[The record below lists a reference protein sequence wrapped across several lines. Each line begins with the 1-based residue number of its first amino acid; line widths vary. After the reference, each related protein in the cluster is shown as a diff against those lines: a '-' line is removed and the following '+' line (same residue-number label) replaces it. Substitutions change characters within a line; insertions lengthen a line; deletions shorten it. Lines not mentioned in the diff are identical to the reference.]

1 MRLTLHCRPQEE
13 RPPYHRYKKGG
24 SVGGVCYLSMGMVV
38 LLMGLVFASVYIY
51 MRVKQT
57 QQRSQG
63 SWKVGHI
70 SGHFCVP
77 ECKPIAHLCGHKCG
91 SGSQELYLGQRPAL
105 HGPGLHTC
113 LYLSVPKGSPLPSP
127 VNLTEPNM

>member
-1 MRLTLHCRPQEE
+1 MVNIIYEE
-13 RPPYHRYKKGG
+13 RDP
-24 SVGGVCYLSMGMVV
+24 LEI
-38 LLMGLVFASVYIY
+38 ASEADTAEV
-51 MRVKQT
+51 
-57 QQRSQG
+57 QG

-77 ECKPIAHLCGHKCG
+77 ECKPIAHLRGHKCG
-91 SGSQELYLGQRPAL
+91 SRSQELHVGQRPAL